1 MAVDRYDREGLR
13 KVLREINLDDYKTSD
28 GMKSAIDE
36 GKKKGTPYKNG
47 MVTEDE
53 LIDVIQYLRA
63 PSGASG
69 KSRMDYMCEH
79 QKGTYELNKGGRQMA
94 GSLNEAWMEE
104 KRKAE
109 QEEYGNRFRGTTGL
123 PQNVRESFAETTP
136 QESKKRSIEDIKAAY
151 IREMDNLT
159 KKFQEEINGLQ

>member
-1 MAVDRYDREGLR
+1 
-13 KVLREINLDDYKTSD
+13 
-28 GMKSAIDE
+28 
-36 GKKKGTPYKNG
+36 
-47 MVTEDE
+47 
-53 LIDVIQYLRA
+53 
-63 PSGASG
+63 
-69 KSRMDYMCEH
+69 MDYMCEH